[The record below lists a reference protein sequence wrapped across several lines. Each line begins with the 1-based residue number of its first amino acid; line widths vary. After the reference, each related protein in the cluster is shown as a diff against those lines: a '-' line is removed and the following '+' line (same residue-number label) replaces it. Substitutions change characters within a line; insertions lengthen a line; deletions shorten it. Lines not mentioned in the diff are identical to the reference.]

1 MYVQKKNEPL
11 GNGRSTVVSIRSVP
25 RLLVSLTGGA
35 GGLSSSLDIFFSKY
49 RFFSFS
55 CLALLQLLAINVGSD
70 YATLGYDFEFGN
82 NIYSMFVG
90 VFSSIILC
98 VCIHL

>member
-1 MYVQKKNEPL
+1 MEVKVKKNVMLLNKPL

-49 RFFSFS
+49 TFFPFF
-55 CLALLQLLAINVGSD
+55 LV
-70 YATLGYDFEFGN
+70 
-82 NIYSMFVG
+82 
-90 VFSSIILC
+90 
-98 VCIHL
+98 